1 MVSQFVSV
9 NQQIYKVLINNK
21 YISVKDWYRDNLQ
34 LFQQIKAIP
43 TSEQIGVVLRSQG
56 FNRTDSETEV
66 IYK

>member
-1 MVSQFVSV
+1 MRRP
-9 NQQIYKVLINNK
+9 YRKHLVLISNK
-21 YISVKDWYRDNLQ
+21 YIPVKDWYRDNMQ
-34 LFQQIKAIP
+34 FFQKIKGIP